1 MQIIPPPISKMDFY
15 KVLARQRPTV
25 SKSDLEVQER
35 FTKEF
40 GEEG

>member
-1 MQIIPPPISKMDFY
+1 MITVNDFR
-15 KVLARQRPTV
+15 KVLLRARPTV
-25 SKSDLEVQER
+25 AKKDLEDHER